1 MHHPDTPPTSP
12 GVLASVPSAWPA
24 LRGQA
29 GPALALPQHPTLAT
43 LEQALH
49 ETAAELQR
57 VQAALSDSLAREAQA
72 QQQASHDPLTGL
84 PNRRGF
90 EARSVDTLARHQP
103 GSQAFAL
110 LFIDLDDFKAVNDHH
125 GHAVGDE
132 LLRVIGQRLVHAL
145 RAGDVVSRQGGDE
158 FLCLLPDV
166 HDADH
171 VASIA
176 RKLFDSVAAPCQLGG
191 RPLQVKPSIGV
202 ALYPRDGDNIAALI
216 AQADGAMFHA
226 KRRRIGHAF
235 TNGESAPAH

>member
-1 MHHPDTPPTSP
+1 MALPLHQA
-12 GVLASVPSAWPA
+12 LKAMKQA
-24 LRGQA
+24 LR
-29 GPALALPQHPTLAT
+29 
-43 LEQALH
+43 
-49 ETAAELQR
+49 ETSAELLH
-57 VQAALSDSLAREAQA
+57 VQAALRDSLAREAQA
-72 QQQASHDPLTGL
+72 QQLAWHDPLTGL

-90 EARSVDTLARHQP
+90 EERSGDTLARHQS
-103 GSQAFAL
+103 GSKDFAL
-110 LFIDLDDFKAVNDHH
+110 LFIDLDDFKLVNDHH

-145 RAGDVVSRQGGDE
+145 RAGDMVSRQGGDE

-166 HDADH
+166 RDAEQ
-171 VASIA
+171 VAAIA

-191 RPLQVKPSIGV
+191 VALQVKPSIGV

-235 TNGESAPAH
+235 TNGENAPAH

>member
-1 MHHPDTPPTSP
+1 M
-12 GVLASVPSAWPA
+12 
-24 LRGQA
+24 
-29 GPALALPQHPTLAT
+29 
-43 LEQALH
+43 
-49 ETAAELQR
+49 
-57 VQAALSDSLAREAQA
+57 QAALCDSLAREAQA
-72 QQQASHDPLTGL
+72 QHLAWHDPLTGL

-90 EARSVDTLARHQP
+90 EARSGDTLTRHQS
-103 GSQAFAL
+103 GSQNFAL
-110 LFIDLDDFKAVNDHH
+110 LFIDLDDFKLVNDQH

-145 RAGDVVSRQGGDE
+145 RAGDMVSRQGGDE

-226 KRRRIGHAF
+226 KRRRTGHAF
-235 TNGESAPAH
+235 TNGESAPSN